1 MEKILSNED
10 YLKQIIDIL
19 DANIPPQITLDA
31 LNSGTLDL
39 GEELDEFDGEVKEDI
54 GVDESNPPSIEVAK
68 STILDVIELAK
79 SDTKMNRSD
88 LLIFLLEVL
97 NEKLDDLIF

>member
-1 MEKILSNED
+1 MSNED
-10 YLKQIIDIL
+10 YLQKIIDIL

-39 GEELDEFDGEVKEDI
+39 GEELDEFDGEVKDVLGI
-54 GVDESNPPSIEVAK
+54 DESDPPSIDVARK
-68 STILDVIELAK
+68 IILELVELAK
-79 SDTKMNRSD
+79 SDTKINRSD

-97 NEKLDDLIF
+97 DEKLDDLLY